1 MPIPVSVINDL
12 DIRPDKYKEVD
23 PIAKTWADFDVEAER
38 TQKCLHYEGQKV
50 KAFVSTAW
58 TLEYTIALSSDLR
71 WLLLKSILY
80 AEKEQNSNKYGVTE
94 KKAEIIDQEVAEI
107 EVTAKSESWSDEKIA
122 FYIYHDQLLKKEISK
137 AITAQWM
144 ADLLLAKQSDFK
156 PILEND
162 QHLKY
167 LVNAIKYAAGVVDYV
182 PNK

>member
-1 MPIPVSVINDL
+1 M
-12 DIRPDKYKEVD
+12 
-23 PIAKTWADFDVEAER
+23 
-38 TQKCLHYEGQKV
+38 
-50 KAFVSTAW
+50 
-58 TLEYTIALSSDLR
+58 
-71 WLLLKSILY
+71 Y